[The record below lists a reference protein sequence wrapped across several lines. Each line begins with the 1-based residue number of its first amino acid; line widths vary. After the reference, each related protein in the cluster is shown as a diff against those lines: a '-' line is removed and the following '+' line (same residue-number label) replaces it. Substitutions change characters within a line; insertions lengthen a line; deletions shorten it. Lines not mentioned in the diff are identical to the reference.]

1 MNKKLKIILSVIIGS
16 ALVIAAW
23 YFSRHRIG
31 EPDHSLVFKVVKN
44 KCGTYA
50 VYTGNRELPYPLYC
64 TVGLGEKP
72 IYYDLYMG
80 RRYEY
85 YRRYG
90 TFIDVADTTTIITL
104 DAMSGYEAT
113 FSDSLGAVA
122 FIETYHDQQTFLRKR
137 EAIKKEQQR
146 IRDSIFNCQHSYN
159 LQ

>member
-50 VYTGNRELPYPLYC
+50 VYTGNREMRVPL
-64 TVGLGEKP
+64 TMVGFGEKP
-72 IYYDLYMG
+72 IFQDYYMG

-85 YRRYG
+85 YRTYG
-90 TFIDVADTTTIITL
+90 DFMDVDTTITITL
-104 DAMSGYEAT
+104 DATSGYEAT
-113 FSDSLGAVA
+113 FSDSLAAVA
-122 FIETYHDQQTFLRKR
+122 FIETYHDQQAFLGKI